1 MKRWVFQSTSFSVY
15 RNVCLYQKYSFN
27 HLLPN
32 DLYTLLCFRYSFHS
46 ADSVGKDILFCNFW
60 LVFRLVRI
68 ANVYGFMRWLF

>member
-1 MKRWVFQSTSFSVY
+1 
-15 RNVCLYQKYSFN
+15 
-27 HLLPN
+27 
-32 DLYTLLCFRYSFHS
+32 LCFRYSFHS